1 MASRSDHHLQSKGRY
16 QDENS
21 SIIKVDNF
29 ILGNSPNSIVGEQG
43 EISMIKAHKFTLN
56 SNGKTSISGNLV
68 FEGKFAEN
76 YPSWKLNITCATT
89 GYDESKHSI
98 ESCSG
103 IINGGNEGGDPSDPE
118 FPIIVEDATN
128 YTLHSKTIGPLTVTL
143 I

>member
-1 MASRSDHHLQSKGRY
+1 M
-16 QDENS
+16 
-21 SIIKVDNF
+21 
-29 ILGNSPNSIVGEQG
+29 
-43 EISMIKAHKFTLN
+43 
-56 SNGKTSISGNLV
+56 
-68 FEGKFAEN
+68 FEREDTN
-76 YPSWKLNITCATT
+76 EYRQLDVTCATT

-128 YTLHSKTIGPLTVTL
+128 YTFAFEDNWPLTVTL